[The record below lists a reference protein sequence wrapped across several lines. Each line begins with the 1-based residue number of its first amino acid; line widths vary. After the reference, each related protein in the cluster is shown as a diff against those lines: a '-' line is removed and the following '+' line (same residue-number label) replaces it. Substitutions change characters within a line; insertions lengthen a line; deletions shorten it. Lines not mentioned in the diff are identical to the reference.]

1 MPRANNRVA
10 SRARRNKVLK
20 AARGYW
26 GRRSK
31 LIENAYEA
39 TKKAGIYA
47 YRDRKVKKREF
58 RKLWIMR
65 INAAARLNGTTYSKL
80 MHALS
85 VKNIELDRRVLA
97 EMAVNQPESFA
108 KLISTVM

>member
-10 SRARRNKVLK
+10 SRARRKKVLK

-31 LIENAYEA
+31 LIESAYDT
-39 TKKAGIYA
+39 TKRAGQFA

-58 RKLWIMR
+58 RKLWIIR

-85 VKNIELDRRVLA
+85 VRNIEMDRRVLA

-108 KLISTVM
+108 KLVHTVM